1 MRSVKRRRP
10 LSRARAAVP
19 DGVDLDVLAATATY
33 VVSAE
38 HKDYLTEAGPG
49 ALRSDASPCPRDVSR
64 DSAEQWLRRA
74 IAAGHVGAPWS
85 PQPFPQYAWYRTDE
99 VVYEARLTNAE
110 QGAYKGYPL
119 DDFEAPAW
127 LP

>member
-38 HKDYLTEAGPG
+38 
-49 ALRSDASPCPRDVSR
+49 
-64 DSAEQWLRRA
+64 QWLRRA

-85 PQPFPQYAWYRTDE
+85 PQPFPQYAWYRTDD

-119 DDFEAPAW
+119 DEFEAPAW